1 MNVGKECKVIV
12 ECPVAYDN
20 ESLAGFLRF
29 FLMGKIQDAN
39 DKMQTNSKSHRR
51 SIQTILLE
59 LEIGSS
65 LEELAACIL
74 DLSSVE
80 E

>member
-12 ECPVAYDN
+12 ECLVAYDN

-39 DKMQTNSKSHRR
+39 DKLFQRR
-51 SIQTILLE
+51 NNLRIPKE
-59 LEIGSS
+59 LFE
-65 LEELAACIL
+65 C
-74 DLSSVE
+74 
-80 E
+80 